1 MSHSLSLSPVFS
13 ALLAGP
19 LLLASAH
26 GQSVDDLEARLRDH
40 PALQSLKWET
50 EAVGAEGRAAL
61 GLPDPVVSLGINNL
75 PVEDPAFDRF
85 LPTHKAIGVRQDI
98 PNLKSRRAGAA
109 MSDGE
114 AARLELMAEQRF
126 AALRARLITA
136 LADRRRI
143 IEQQN
148 VLEAQA
154 EALDALTETV
164 EADLAAGRAV
174 AFRLAQVDVERV
186 DLSRRRADLAA
197 EMAAVEAALI
207 DLVGDVPQT
216 DLPPIE
222 PQQWIGEASAFHAV
236 RLADAG
242 IDIAAAGT
250 MRAEAAYWPNW
261 GVGLT
266 YQQRE
271 EGSGLPGEIF
281 RGDDWVSAQVTF
293 TVPLWQRNNQDPK
306 LRAAKAREAAARS
319 DLATAARMAQA
330 AWSRLDAARV
340 AAEDSVD
347 LLEAK
352 IAGLAEQ
359 ARAARADYEA
369 GYGTY
374 SSVIDA
380 ELAAL
385 ELRSQLAAER
395 ARVIALT
402 AEANSLLVT
411 P

>member
-1 MSHSLSLSPVFS
+1 MSHSLSLSRVFS

-26 GQSVDDLEARLRDH
+26 GQSFDDLEARLRDH
-40 PALQSLKWET
+40 PALQSLEWET

-61 GLPDPVVSLGINNL
+61 GLPDPVISLGINNL

-85 LPTHKAIGVRQDI
+85 LPTNKAIGVRQEI
-98 PNLKSRRAGAA
+98 PNMKGRRAGAA

-114 AARLELMAEQRF
+114 AARLRWMADQRF

-136 LADRRRI
+136 LAERRRVA
-143 IEQQN
+143 EQQD
-148 VLEAQA
+148 VLDAQA

-164 EADLAAGRAV
+164 QADLAAGRAV
-174 AFRLAQVDVERV
+174 AFRLAQIDVQRV
-186 DLSRRRADLAA
+186 DLDRRGADLSA
-197 EMAAVEAALI
+197 EMAAIEAALI
-207 DLVGDVPQT
+207 DLVGDVPQSN
-216 DLPPIE
+216 LRPIE
-222 PQQWIGEASAFHAV
+222 PRQWSGEASAFHAV

-242 IDIAAAGT
+242 IDIAEAGT
-250 MRAEAAYWPNW
+250 MRAEAAYRPNW
-261 GVGLT
+261 GLGLT

-271 EGSGLPGEIF
+271 EGRGLPGEAF
-281 RGDDWVSAQVTF
+281 AGDDWVSAQVTF

-319 DLATAARMAQA
+319 DLATAARTAQA
-330 AWSRLDAARV
+330 AWRRLDAARA
-340 AAEDSVD
+340 AAEESVR
-347 LLEAK
+347 LLDAK

-359 ARAARADYEA
+359 ARAARSDYEA
-369 GYGTY
+369 GYGAY

-385 ELRSQLAAER
+385 ELRSQRAAER

>member
-26 GQSVDDLEARLRDH
+26 GQSFDDLEARLRDH
-40 PALQSLKWET
+40 PALQSLEWET

-98 PNLKSRRAGAA
+98 PNLKGRRAGAA
-109 MSDGE
+109 LSAGE

-126 AALRARLITA
+126 ATLRARLVIA

-143 IEQQN
+143 AEQQRI
-148 VLEAQA
+148 LDAQA
-154 EALDALTETV
+154 EALNALTETV
-164 EADLAAGRAV
+164 EADLAAGRSV
-174 AFRLAQVDVERV
+174 AFRLAQIDVERV
-186 DLSRRRADLAA
+186 DLDRRRADLAS
-197 EMAAVEAALI
+197 EMASVEAALI

-216 DLPPIE
+216 DVPPIE
-222 PQQWIGEASAFHAV
+222 PRTWSGEARAFHAV

-242 IDIAAAGT
+242 IDIAEAGT
-250 MRAEAAYWPNW
+250 MRAEAAYRPNW
-261 GVGLT
+261 GLGLT

-271 EGSGLPGEIF
+271 DGSGLPGETF

-293 TVPLWQRNNQDPK
+293 TVPLWKRNSQDPK
-306 LRAAKAREAAARS
+306 LRAAKAREAGARS
-319 DLATAARMAQA
+319 ELATAARAAQA
-330 AWSRLDAARV
+330 TWSRLDAART
-340 AAEDSVD
+340 AAEESVR
-347 LLEAK
+347 LLDAK
-352 IAGLAEQ
+352 IAGLGEQ
-359 ARAARADYEA
+359 ARAARSDYEA
-369 GYGTY
+369 GYGAY
-374 SSVIDA
+374 SSVVDA

-385 ELRSQLAAER
+385 ELASQRAAER

-411 P
+411 Q